1 MPLPPPPPLGI
12 EIVLLAVLLVA
23 AVYDVRFRRI
33 PNWVTVTGVALGL
46 ALNAFLRASPD
57 AWFSFGGL
65 WFSLRGLGL
74 AFGVYLVLYIIR
86 AMGAGDVK
94 LMAAVG
100 AMVGWQDWFV
110 IFLITAIVGG
120 VMALILI
127 ATRGRVAKTLSNIRF
142 ILTELFSGRP
152 AYLKREELDARSPKA
167 VGLAHGAVIAV
178 GTVFFLVLATHFAA

>member
-1 MPLPPPPPLGI
+1 MPPPPPRGI

-46 ALNAFLRASPD
+46 ALNAFL
-57 AWFSFGGL
+57 FGLPGV

-100 AMVGWQDWFV
+100 ALVGWQVWFV
-110 IFLITAIVGG
+110 IFFFTAILGG
-120 VMALILI
+120 VMGVILI
-127 ATRGRVAKTLSNIRF
+127 ASRGRIGKTLGNIGF
-142 ILTELFSGRP
+142 ILTELKSGRP
-152 AYLKREELDARSPKA
+152 AYIKREELDARSPKA

-178 GTVFFLVLATHFAA
+178 ATVFFLALATHFAR